1 MAKGKKKTVM
11 RQSRYG
17 EGSQQRTHCIVYRG
31 LGVRKTWHIL
41 VKTSHVIQLQYRWVG
56 EQGPDE
62 KG

>member
-1 MAKGKKKTVM
+1 M
-11 RQSRYG
+11 
-17 EGSQQRTHCIVYRG
+17 YRG